1 MRNRYFILPTGT
13 RTVEIST
20 GNFFCWENSY
30 RIWSI
35 KSAKKTVFVQALEI
49 HSALEIPNMNTN
61 LIKHNER

>member
-20 GNFFCWENSY
+20 GIFFCWE
-30 RIWSI
+30 
-35 KSAKKTVFVQALEI
+35 KEKKTVFVQALEI